1 MEDKRRIGKTTAMKD
16 TAVTLVCAEPKL
28 LPEALEFMELHPRD
42 RQKAA
47 ILWVIMM
54 IKSSVKDVSAL
65 EAVHKE
71 ARRMQMTEDDFF
83 SVLVCAYVKDG
94 FEFIGEYLKTL
105 PPASITARMVLNTI
119 FARNTAMLTFW
130 TEKGSLV
137 RPKATKEELR
147 QLVQHKVSL
156 DGTPEAERKPNA
168 LLAWSLGTSILVNKN
183 PK

>member
-1 MEDKRRIGKTTAMKD
+1 
-16 TAVTLVCAEPKL
+16 
-28 LPEALEFMELHPRD
+28 
-42 RQKAA
+42 
-47 ILWVIMM
+47 
-54 IKSSVKDVSAL
+54 
-65 EAVHKE
+65 
-71 ARRMQMTEDDFF
+71 
-83 SVLVCAYVKDG
+83 
-94 FEFIGEYLKTL
+94 
-105 PPASITARMVLNTI
+105 MVLNTI